1 MVVVK
6 MDCRKL
12 LEQCKELSRQ
22 LDQLGGYFQNE
33 GVEYD
38 SFMAEDFDCE
48 AKSIIKEVDI
58 WKTEALIF
66 MEKNLEANEDK
77 RTTKKL
83 VIHTDGGAKD
93 NGSENSVASFGV
105 CARLYENDKMTS
117 REIYTQRVD
126 GKTNNQMEMAAMT
139 IALATA
145 LKSDATE
152 VEIHTDSNYVLKGLT
167 EWIQGWKRNGWK
179 NSSKQPVKNSELWI
193 KMDKFH
199 NDAIEK
205 FGSDSINILKV
216 KAHSNDYFN
225 EHIDS
230 ICTWSMS
237 ELNNKE
243 IKRQTITEEND
254 DWKDVWN

>member
-1 MVVVK
+1 MGY
-6 MDCRKL
+6 REL
-12 LEQCKELSRQ
+12 FEQCKELSGR
-22 LDQLGGYFQNE
+22 LNQLGGYFQND
-33 GVEYD
+33 GAKYD
-38 SFMAEDFDCE
+38 LLMVEDFDFE
-48 AKSIIKEVDI
+48 AKNIIKEI
-58 WKTEALIF
+58 SAWEKEALLF
-66 MEKNLEANEDK
+66 MEEKLEVKDK
-77 RTTKKL
+77 TGVKKL
-83 VIHTDGGAKD
+83 VIHTDGGTKD

-105 CARLYENDKMTS
+105 CARLYENDKMTR

-179 NSSKQPVKNSELWI
+179 NSSKQPVKNYELWI

-205 FGSDSINILKV
+205 FGSGSINILKV

-230 ICTWSMS
+230 ICTWSMR

-243 IKRQTITEEND
+243 IKRQIVFEEND